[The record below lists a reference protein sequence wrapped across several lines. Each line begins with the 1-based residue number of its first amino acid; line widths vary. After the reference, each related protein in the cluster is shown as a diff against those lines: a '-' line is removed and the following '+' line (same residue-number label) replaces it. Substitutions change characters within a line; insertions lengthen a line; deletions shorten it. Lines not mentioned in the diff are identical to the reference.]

1 MDAEH
6 ENSDS
11 NIDYQVNIA
20 QISLKLLINQV
31 DWEDIMEIWH
41 ITYLIYRSNSTPH
54 FVILLCDYGYICN
67 CLMILNCE
75 LRWFKLEIYGNT
87 FNDSENFSNLN
98 AFMNVNGNL
107 LHVQLPT
114 ILDVLRE
121 ENSIDNINMKIQ
133 VLEELYDT
141 DKSIDESD
149 LRKILNPH
157 VSISSNTFI
166 QDNNVYGSSSLQGKG
181 SKTCSNCNASNHNIR
196 RCIASCKLCNK

>member
-1 MDAEH
+1 
-6 ENSDS
+6 
-11 NIDYQVNIA
+11 
-20 QISLKLLINQV
+20 
-31 DWEDIMEIWH
+31 
-41 ITYLIYRSNSTPH
+41 
-54 FVILLCDYGYICN
+54 
-67 CLMILNCE
+67 
-75 LRWFKLEIYGNT
+75 
-87 FNDSENFSNLN
+87 
-98 AFMNVNGNL
+98 MNVNGNL

>member
-1 MDAEH
+1 DAEH

-54 FVILLCDYGYICN
+54 F
-67 CLMILNCE
+67 
-75 LRWFKLEIYGNT
+75 RWFKLEIYGNT

-166 QDNNVYGSSSLQGKG
+166 QDNNVYGSSSLQ
-181 SKTCSNCNASNHNIR
+181 
-196 RCIASCKLCNK
+196 